1 MDMLELLSCFFVGV
15 PTFVGALSERPE
27 WLTGE
32 RPRTARTRRALAFSK
47 TVGLGPRVV
56 LSNNFDLVTVDF
68 IGADGTKRSISCL
81 EDDDGNHKRGGER
94 GGEGV
99 CIFAGHLFWLL
110 LGGEGPSPAL
120 TGTRRPKDRLTSPGA
135 FGLAPNPAGSTGLPV
150 VRALVA

>member
-1 MDMLELLSCFFVGV
+1 M
-15 PTFVGALSERPE
+15 
-27 WLTGE
+27 
-32 RPRTARTRRALAFSK
+32 ARIRRARAVSK
-47 TVGLGPRVV
+47 TVGLGPRVD
-56 LSNNFDLVTVDF
+56 LRNKENFVAVDF
-68 IGADGTKRSISCL
+68 IGRDGTKRSIPCL
-81 EDDDGNHKRGGER
+81 EDDYGNHERGGER

-135 FGLAPNPAGSTGLPV
+135 FGSELLNRPRIRPAARACPV